1 MFLLLIADVPGS
13 EDFPKANCG
22 QLFCR
27 LGCICS
33 SLEASESKNRTRKG
47 SQEHCNVPECM
58 MQCVCG
64 FQRGRP
70 SRRRPFISLLKGN
83 EAFYRT
89 INWSGE
95 RQRRERKVPERY
107 AEYHLS
113 GVKPPSFI
121 PEVEYKAPAST
132 RGGSSGGHRG
142 GHNSLRS
149 PPSSRGGLSNKR
161 GAGADHS
168 KNNMFQ
174 PQKSPPNQRANTGPE
189 PFRLKIAAD
198 QIKLLRWNSF
208 VCLNKVYVAPDQE
221 IMCMDHNKYNCPC
234 IVTNRR
240 IIRIAARYIPPPP
253 PITIRSYQQ
262 SEAGSAATPT
272 KVNSF
277 ATTSPLT
284 QDGQRNQ
291 TARKHTNPNMR
302 FANQSRVNKVVSP
315 PLPDEN
321 SHPSAADNLTP
332 QPRQQVPLNA
342 MSKMRKLL
350 SDERFQLQKLMTQEK
365 ARAFDEDIDLTV
377 RQGQTVQLVAW
388 IRFHRIYQSGQIH
401 IRFLSRRA
409 GPVILV
415 MRPSEVVAAD
425 ITCDIQDMRGKDH
438 VPEIVKELLDPFIAP
453 TETSRYAFLLCD
465 GAKWE
470 LVGCLAHRSPS
481 DAPAKPRETITI
493 APPNKASNGEA
504 LASDQSDHFQ
514 PSLAESNVLRSPEIT
529 ERFNKME
536 QKRIQLEQ
544 RLVQINSKLIPSRG
558 VPPLKLGGFKP
569 AKVSNRNRSTTVAT
583 SQQNLQPPPLALPLS
598 GRSSTDSSSGASVQ
612 ELSILPDDSSGCPQ
626 EEQRSNGLYRVR
638 SLPDLVGPRYPA
650 AETLAILS
658 KLSRDDDRG
667 TAAGSAPLKSK
678 TDKPLPEL
686 AKMSI
691 PFQAPGTEE
700 HVKIGDHQK
709 AITKRL
715 GPPPDL
721 AKMVPGPSTKFPLN
735 GSQTKFIR
743 LQAPLPGSGAFAL
756 LRDQTAKSSL
766 SASIRPP
773 TMLKLHPLP
782 ANQLPVIPPGSRVIH
797 FRNPSAV
804 SPLQPVPELP
814 IPIVNEL
821 SGTRVEGENQTQ
833 NEKSGKSNNSSLVYE
848 IETIIQHSVYF
859 KFKKVSRRRL
869 RSKIQLLSLFLLYLV
884 MGRPPI
890 SPQNG
895 RPLTICMACLTAP
908 SPILHLIK
916 EVN

>member
-1 MFLLLIADVPGS
+1 
-13 EDFPKANCG
+13 
-22 QLFCR
+22 
-27 LGCICS
+27 
-33 SLEASESKNRTRKG
+33 
-47 SQEHCNVPECM
+47 

-64 FQRGRP
+64 YQRGRP

-83 EAFYRT
+83 EAFYSK

-107 AEYHLS
+107 AEFHLS
-113 GVKPPSFI
+113 GVEPTPFI
-121 PEVEYKAPAST
+121 PDVEYKPPASI
-132 RGGSSGGHRG
+132 RGGSSGGNRG
-142 GHNSLRS
+142 GHNSFRS
-149 PPSSRGGLSNKR
+149 PPSSRGGFSNKR
-161 GAGADHS
+161 GADNS
-168 KNNMFQ
+168 FPKNMLQ
-174 PQKSPPNQRANTGPE
+174 PQKSPPDQGANRGPE

-234 IVTNRR
+234 ILTNRR

-253 PITIRSYQQ
+253 PITIRSHQQ
-262 SEAGSAATPT
+262 SETNSSATPT
-272 KVNSF
+272 KVKSF
-277 ATTSPLT
+277 ATDSSPPNS
-284 QDGQRNQ
+284 DGGRRNQ

-302 FANQSRVNKVVSP
+302 LAYQRGINKVASP
-315 PLPDEN
+315 LLPEDN
-321 SHPSAADNLTP
+321 SHASVADNLTP
-332 QPRQQVPLNA
+332 QPKQQVPLNA

-425 ITCDIQDMRGKDH
+425 ITCDIQDMRDKDH
-438 VPEIVKELLDPFIAP
+438 VPEIVRELLDPFIAP

-493 APPNKASNGEA
+493 TPPNKASNGEIT
-504 LASDQSDHFQ
+504 ASVSNDGAARLEKEMGQSDHFQ
-514 PSLAESNVLRSPEIT
+514 PSLAESNVLQTPQVT

-544 RLVQINSKLIPSRG
+544 RLIELKSKLIPSRG

-583 SQQNLQPPPLALPLS
+583 SQQNLQPPPLVLPMS
-598 GRSSTDSSSGASVQ
+598 GRSSTDSSSGASIQ
-612 ELSILPDDSSGCPQ
+612 ELSILPDDSSSCPQ
-626 EEQRSNGLYRVR
+626 EDQQTNGLHRVR
-638 SLPDLVGPRYPA
+638 SLPDLLVPRYPA

-658 KLSRDDDRG
+658 KLSRDDDRVV
-667 TAAGSAPLKSK
+667 AAGSAPPKSK

-691 PFQAPGTEE
+691 PFQAPGPEE
-700 HVKIGDHQK
+700 PVKIAVPQK

-721 AKMVPGPSTKFPLN
+721 AKMVPGPSTRLPIN
-735 GSQTKFIR
+735 GSQPKFIR
-743 LQAPLPGSGAFAL
+743 LQAPLTSSPSLAL
-756 LRDQTAKSSL
+756 LRDQTTKLIDLSSL
-766 SASIRPP
+766 PPSIRPP

-782 ANQLPVIPPGSRVIH
+782 ANQLPVIPPGSRLIH

-804 SPLQPVPELP
+804 SPPQPVSDKN

-821 SGTRVEGENQTQ
+821 TGTQAEERNRSQ
-833 NEKSGKSNNSSLVYE
+833 NEKSSKSGKP
-848 IETIIQHSVYF
+848 
-859 KFKKVSRRRL
+859 VS
-869 RSKIQLLSLFLLYLV
+869 ILL
-884 MGRPPI
+884 
-890 SPQNG
+890 
-895 RPLTICMACLTAP
+895 
-908 SPILHLIK
+908 
-916 EVN
+916 